1 MLVAWGQKDAAEK
14 TLAQLRSARGPR
26 DAERVALELE
36 ASRLRLI
43 DDTIEPLTSRADASH
58 QELSFPPL

>member
-1 MLVAWGQKDAAEK
+1 MQWQLLIFSWLPESPRMLVAWGQKDAAEK

-36 ASRLRLI
+36 ASRLRLMI
-43 DDTIEPLTSRADASH
+43 QSNI
-58 QELSFPPL
+58 